1 MSEEE
6 NEEALK
12 SKIKFIYNIANENQ
26 IDTLILGAYGC
37 GVFGQDPKKVASLFL
52 ECAPGIVNTILFAI
66 PKGRNYESFKEVLC
80 HD

>member
-26 IDTLILGAYGC
+26 IDTLILGAY
-37 GVFGQDPKKVASLFL
+37 FGQDPKKVASLFL
-52 ECAPGIVNTILFAI
+52 ECAPGKVNTILFAI